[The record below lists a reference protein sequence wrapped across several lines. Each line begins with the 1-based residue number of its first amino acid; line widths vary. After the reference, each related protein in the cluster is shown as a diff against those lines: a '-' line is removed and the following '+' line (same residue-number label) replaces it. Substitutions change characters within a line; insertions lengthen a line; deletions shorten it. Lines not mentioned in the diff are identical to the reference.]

1 MTLRMENLEQL
12 TLAEMEGFLTSN
24 RHIQWSAAERES
36 VYTLIEQVLKLQ
48 QYRRLSKGQKGI
60 VKRFLAKVTGLS
72 RAQLTRW
79 IQRWMKTR
87 RVERKPAQRPSFR
100 SRYTA
105 ADIAMLAGIDA
116 AHQDL
121 SGPAV
126 RHLCHRAWTVFGD
139 PGFERLS

>member
-24 RHIQWSAAERES
+24 RHVQWSAAERES

-87 RVERKPAQRPSFR
+87 RVERKPAQRPHFHA
-100 SRYTA
+100 RYTP
-105 ADIAMLAGIDA
+105 ADIALLAELDA
-116 AHQDL
+116 AHQDP

-126 RHLCHRAWTVFGD
+126 RHLGQRGGAVVG
-139 PGFERLS
+139 

>member
-1 MTLRMENLEQL
+1 MMQRMANFEQL
-12 TLAEMEGFLTSN
+12 NLDEMEGFLTSN

-87 RVERKPAQRPSFR
+87 RAQRNPPQRPS
-100 SRYTA
+100 S
-105 ADIAMLAGIDA
+105 
-116 AHQDL
+116 
-121 SGPAV
+121 
-126 RHLCHRAWTVFGD
+126 
-139 PGFERLS
+139 